1 MRYYLKRENGNRKEG
16 VVEIYRRHT
25 SKNGT

>member
-1 MRYYLKRENGNRKEG
+1 M
-16 VVEIYRRHT
+16 EIYRRHT